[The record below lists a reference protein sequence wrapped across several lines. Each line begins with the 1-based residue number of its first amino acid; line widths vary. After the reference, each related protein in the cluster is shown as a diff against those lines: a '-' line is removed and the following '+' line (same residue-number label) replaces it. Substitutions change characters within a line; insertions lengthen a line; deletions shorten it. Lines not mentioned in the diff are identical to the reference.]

1 MNEIKVPIKGM
12 HCRSCEIAITE
23 NLQKIYGVKKA
34 VVSQRNKEARIVV
47 SRPVPHDKIASA
59 IREAGYEVGTEKK
72 PWISLDSADWRDVT
86 VSIAIVMLILLV
98 VTKTGLADMNTGS
111 VASQGAIVA
120 LFVGLTAGLSTCM
133 ALVGGLVLG
142 LSARHAEKHPEA
154 SAMERF
160 RPHLFFNGGRIVS
173 FVILGGLMG
182 LFGSMFQLS
191 GVTLGVLMILVGV
204 VMFLLGLQLTSV
216 FPRISGNGITL
227 PSGLYRK
234 LGLKKQTDSQ
244 YSHKSAVTLGA
255 LSFFLPCGFTQ
266 AMQLYAIS
274 TGSFTTG
281 ALVMGLFAV
290 GTAPGLLG
298 IGGLTAVVKGAVAQR
313 FFKFA
318 GVAVIVLAII
328 NISNGYN
335 LTGWQKNL
343 DIIRPQFLS
352 RSNSDQTAPTAPA
365 VVDEKDVPPENVLKT
380 TFKLPN
386 DEVLVGFVGDIY
398 PNNFNVKAG
407 EAYTLEVDA
416 KDDGVGCM
424 STIMI
429 PGLVNQPQYLRAGTV
444 HKLTFTAERPGVY
457 NIACAMG
464 VPFGKI
470 NVL

>member
-1 MNEIKVPIKGM
+1 MKEVKIPIKGM
-12 HCRSCEIAITE
+12 HCRSCEIMIGDH
-23 NLQKIYGVKKA
+23 LRKVPGVKAVKVSHKQKTALIQISKPVSNKA
-34 VVSQRNKEARIVV
+34 LSQ
-47 SRPVPHDKIASA
+47 A
-59 IREAGYEVGTEKK
+59 IRDAGYEVGSDQL
-72 PWISLDSADWRDVT
+72 PWINTDSSVWRDIM
-86 VSIAIVMLILLV
+86 VSLALVMILLLV
-98 VTKTGLADMNTGS
+98 ATQTGLTDINTGS
-111 VASQGAIVA
+111 VASQGAVVA

-142 LSARHAEKHPEA
+142 LSARHSEKHPDATLIEK
-154 SAMERF
+154 F
-160 RPHLFFNGGRIVS
+160 RPHLFFNGSRVIS
-173 FVILGGLMG
+173 FAIFGGLMG

-191 GVTLGVLMILVGV
+191 GVTLGVLMILVGI
-204 VMFLLGLQLTSV
+204 VMFLLGVQLTNA
-216 FPRISGNGITL
+216 FPRIGAAGLTL
-227 PSGLYRK
+227 PTGLANK
-234 LGLKKQTDSQ
+234 LGLKEHSQ
-244 YSHKSAVTLGA
+244 SEYSHKSAAALGA

-274 TGSFTTG
+274 TGSFATG

-298 IGGLTAVVKGAVAQR
+298 IGGLTSILRGEAANR

-318 GVAVIVLAII
+318 GVAVIVLALVNI
-328 NISNGYN
+328 NNGFT
-335 LTGWQKNL
+335 LTGWRNPITSSNDTAIVDPIDEL
-343 DIIRPQFLS
+343 INPPQVETIQGE
-352 RSNSDQTAPTAPA
+352 SNA
-365 VVDEKDVPPENVLKT
+365 ENVLQT

-398 PNNFNVKAG
+398 PNTFNVKAG
-407 EAYTLEVDA
+407 ETYTLEVDA

-429 PGLVNQPQYLRAGTV
+429 PGLVNEPQFLRAGTI
-444 HKLTFTAERPGVY
+444 HKLTFKAERPGVY